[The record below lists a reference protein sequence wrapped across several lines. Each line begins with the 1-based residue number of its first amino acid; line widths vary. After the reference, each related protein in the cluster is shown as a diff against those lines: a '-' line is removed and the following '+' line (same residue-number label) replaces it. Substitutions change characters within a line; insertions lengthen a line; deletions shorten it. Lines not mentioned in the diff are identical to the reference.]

1 MITYYLLWENFKERF
16 VINRGSAR
24 KALPNERGIKLE
36 SVDKF
41 DFVLLISSKWPDILI

>member
-1 MITYYLLWENFKERF
+1 MITYYLLWENLRECF

-24 KALPNERGIKLE
+24 KVLPHERGNRLE
-36 SVDKF
+36 SVDEF